1 MSKGNTLILSVY
13 VLLLP
18 ICVQLAAWLL
28 SLLYV
33 DKELLFVCMCA
44 GDLFTLFV
52 HRVPGFAA
60 VCLLHFWGHEK
71 IHLSLLAVLLN

>member
-1 MSKGNTLILSVY
+1 MSVD

-44 GDLFTLFV
+44 GDLFTLLCIGSQVSRQDAFCIL
-52 HRVPGFAA
+52 AA
-60 VCLLHFWGHEK
+60 WEDPLKPFGGPT
-71 IHLSLLAVLLN
+71 